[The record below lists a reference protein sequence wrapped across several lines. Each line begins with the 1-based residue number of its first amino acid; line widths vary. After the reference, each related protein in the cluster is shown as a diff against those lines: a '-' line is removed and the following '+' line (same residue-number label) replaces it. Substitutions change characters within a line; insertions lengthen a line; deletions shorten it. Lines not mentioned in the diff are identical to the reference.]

1 MNSNRYARELPI
13 VIFTA
18 LVMIIFSVA
27 TQNFLSIGNLR
38 VLGDQSAQIGI
49 VSVTVTMVIILGG
62 IDLSVG
68 SLMALVAA
76 IVGMLLNQS
85 VAPPVACI
93 VGLAVGAFCGLI
105 NGLLITL
112 VGIPDI
118 IATLGTMYCLRGIA
132 VIISGGAWLNNFP
145 SSFDFY
151 GKALI
156 LGVPF
161 PVLFWLFLSWLASF
175 VLSGTWFGRR
185 IYAIGGNSNAARL
198 AGIDAIGIKT
208 RVYVMSGITAA
219 IAGIV
224 FASKTGSVQVST
236 LGLNMAFNALAAVLI
251 GGASIF
257 GGAGTVLGTTFGVIA
272 LAAIQNG
279 LIQIRASPFWIDATV
294 GGLIVAAVFLNT
306 FYRLREER
314 ERSAILQ

>member
-1 MNSNRYARELPI
+1 MDNSYTRELPI
-13 VIFTA
+13 IIFTVIVI
-18 LVMIIFSVA
+18 LVFSTA
-27 TQNFLSIGNLR
+27 TENFLSIGNLR

-76 IVGMLLNQS
+76 VVGILLNQS
-85 VAPPVACI
+85 VAPPLTCLIGVA
-93 VGLAVGAFCGLI
+93 LGALCGLL
-105 NGLLITL
+105 NGLLITV

-118 IATLGTMYCLRGIA
+118 IATLGTMYCIRGLA
-132 VIISGGAWLNNFP
+132 VIVSGGAWLNNFP
-145 SSFDFY
+145 SGFDFY
-151 GKALI
+151 GQGLVAGI
-156 LGVPF
+156 PF
-161 PVLFWLFLSWLASF
+161 PVIVWLLLSLLASL
-175 VLSGTWFGRR
+175 VLGGTWFGRR

-198 AGIDAIGIKT
+198 AGIDAGAIKRT
-208 RVYVMSGITAA
+208 VYVMSGITASL
-219 IAGIV
+219 AGIV

-236 LGLNMAFNALAAVLI
+236 LGANMAFNALAAVLI

-257 GGAGTVLGTTFGVIA
+257 GGAGSVLGTTFGVIA

-279 LIQIRASPFWIDATV
+279 LIQIRASPFWIDAAV
-294 GGLIVAAVFLNT
+294 GALIVAAVFLNT

-314 ERSAILQ
+314 QRSAILQ